1 MDAKPRRQLSVSI
14 SRMQSD
20 LSRVLATRRSQLR
33 QRWELRLRAERMSS
47 PLANPDALIHL
58 MDWTLDR
65 IFAQLNSPQ
74 GRTEARHRAA
84 HCACGLNPLLVYFA
98 IAEAVL
104 VEALHTEQVRHRPE
118 FALQYDSELARLKQA
133 IVQVAN
139 REIAAFCAVCQHS
152 GEMPVAQCTSVGC
165 SRSR

>member
-1 MDAKPRRQLSVSI
+1 
-14 SRMQSD
+14 MQAD
-20 LSRVLATRRSQLR
+20 VFRVLATRRSQLR

-65 IFAQLNSPQ
+65 VFAQLNTMG
-74 GRTEARHRAA
+74 GRTEARHREA
-84 HCACGLNPLLVYFA
+84 HCACGLNPLLAYFA

-104 VEALHTEQVRHRPE
+104 VEALHTEQVRQRPE
-118 FALQYDSELARLKQA
+118 FARQCDSELVRLKQA
-133 IVQVAN
+133 VAQVAN

-152 GEMPVAQCTSVGC
+152 GEMPAAQCTTVGC